1 MISEAMMTLEIPQ
14 GILDAAHLSLPEV
27 RRELA
32 DLTLWEFRQWLGL
45 RRIEATTTSRTCRT
59 DLDALREL
67 GRLA

>member
-14 GILDAAHLSLPEV
+14 GILDAAHLSLPEL

-32 DLTLWEFRQWLGL
+32 HYDPTDLQD
-45 RRIEATTTSRTCRT
+45 

-67 GRLA
+67 GAVWLDQSG